1 MGYVVIKLTVCSGKS
16 YGVLYL
22 FVEKCPKLTI
32 EGVKVTIKGDK
43 ATYTCSKGY
52 FLIGPSERRCT
63 TDEVWSE
70 SSPECR
76 SKSQVTSIMSYSILE
91 R

>member
-1 MGYVVIKLTVCSGKS
+1 MGY
-16 YGVLYL
+16 YL

-32 EGVKVTIKGDK
+32 EGGKVKIRGDK

-52 FLIGPSERRCT
+52 FLNGPSERRCT
-63 TDEVWSE
+63 DGTWSE

-76 SKSQVTSIMSYSILE
+76 SHRSLQ
-91 R
+91 